1 MNSTVVPSRVTLK
14 DVAARAGVSYQ
25 TVSKVLN
32 GNANVAAATEALIW
46 QVVDE
51 LGYRPNATARNLRRQ
66 ASLLIGYSWMPERDN
81 RPNPILDRFL
91 SITTDAAEA
100 AGYHILLFPAQ
111 SGVDETENYRSL
123 IATNRVDGF
132 ILTTTNYDDPRIRL
146 LRELDFPFV
155 AFGRSN
161 PEWSFP
167 FVDVDG
173 RAGVRAATQHL
184 LAQGHQRIALLAW
197 PEGSRTGTAR
207 ANGFFEAMSTA
218 GVAVASER
226 VRRGES
232 VFEAGYTATQ
242 ALLALPESE
251 RPTAIVAVDD
261 HLATGAMHAV
271 QAAGL
276 RVGPDVGIT
285 GFDDTPGVQYLNPP
299 LTSVQQPLHEVGQQV
314 VRLLIDAMQGHAPV
328 QSEITLQPKLVVRA
342 SSLRQTP

>member
-1 MNSTVVPSRVTLK
+1 MTLK

-32 GNANVAAATEALIW
+32 GKASVATATEALIW

-51 LGYRPNATARNLRRQ
+51 LGYRPNAAARNLRRQ
-66 ASLLIGYSWMPERDN
+66 ASALIGYSWTPERDN

-91 SITTDAAEA
+91 SSTTHAAEA
-100 AGYHILLFPAQ
+100 AGYHVLLFPAPADADPTA
-111 SGVDETENYRSL
+111 GYRSL

-146 LRELDFPFV
+146 LRELNFPFV
-155 AFGRSN
+155 AFGRAN

-173 RAGVRAATQHL
+173 RAGVRDATQHL
-184 LAQGHQRIALLAW
+184 LAQGHERIALLAW

-218 GVAVASER
+218 GVAVATEL

-232 VFEAGYTATQ
+232 VFAAGYAATQ
-242 ALLALPESE
+242 ALLALPKAE

-261 HLATGAMHAV
+261 HLAMGAMHAV

-285 GFDDTPGVQYLNPP
+285 GFDDMPGVQYLNPP
-299 LTSVQQPLHEVGQQV
+299 LTSVQQPLAEVGRGV
-314 VRLLIDAMQGHAPV
+314 VRLLIDAMQGRVPAE
-328 QSEITLQPKLVVRA
+328 SEITLQPELVVRA
-342 SSLRQTP
+342 SSLRAPQHFLPREIGD